1 LRLAI
6 TGATGR
12 VGLLLIPLLADRGID
27 VVLIG
32 RDTDR
37 LRALFPGRRAFNY
50 QQLADAF
57 ADCNAV
63 IHLATLNTDSAA
75 DADAFQQ
82 INVSFAL
89 EIAQRAVE
97 AAVPVFIY
105 TSSTHALNPADQSPY
120 AESKRR
126 GAAALA
132 GFKGLRAR
140 TVYLAAVHGGRFSG
154 TLTIFNRLPGP
165 LARFLFPFAAA
176 LKPTLH
182 VQRLADGLVDIASG
196 TEAREMEFAD
206 DVILSDGQAG
216 NSAYQ
221 GIRRFLDIT
230 FSVAVVVFF
239 WWLLALAYGAVR
251 LESKGPGI
259 FRQARVGRDGVSF
272 TCYKF
277 RTMHQDTPHVG
288 THEVAAASVT
298 ATGGFLRRTKLDE
311 LPQIVNLLRGEMTLI
326 GPRPCLPSQTQL
338 VEERRKRGVLALMP
352 GISGLA
358 QVQGIDMSDPV
369 RLARTDALYLATQ
382 GLILDLKIALSTFT
396 GRSMQDRVNGAG
408 EPGA

>member
-1 LRLAI
+1 MRLAI

-89 EIAQRAVE
+89 EIAQRAAD

-105 TSSTHALNPADQSPY
+105 TSSTHALNPADRSPY
-120 AESKRR
+120 AESKRQ

-132 GFKGLRAR
+132 GVKGLRAR
-140 TVYLAAVHGGRFSG
+140 TLYLAAVHGGKFSG
-154 TLTIFNRLPGP
+154 TLAVFNRLPGP

-182 VQRLADGLVDIASG
+182 VQRLADRLVHIVSG
-196 TEAREMEFAD
+196 AEADMALSD

-216 NSAYQ
+216 NAAYQ
-221 GIRRFLDIT
+221 GIRRLLDIT
-230 FSVAVVVFF
+230 FAVSVVVLF
-239 WWLLALAYGAVR
+239 WWLLALVYGAVR

-259 FRQARVGRDGVSF
+259 FRQVRIGRGGVPF

-277 RTMHQDTPHVG
+277 RTMHVDTPHVG